1 MSPFSGAVTH
11 AAETAPAV
19 STASHHHR
27 DPPRSRSRPT
37 RNTPYTPRFTIAALI
52 NAVLLATGALIS
64 FVGLRET
71 AAPIAGEPNPPA
83 VPTTTAA

>member
-1 MSPFSGAVTH
+1 MFSVVEYASSRLRST
-11 AAETAPAV
+11 ATTACKIPYSAETAPAV

-52 NAVLLATGALIS
+52 NA
-64 FVGLRET
+64 ET
-71 AAPIAGEPNPPA
+71 
-83 VPTTTAA
+83 